1 MTTASILLAAGL
13 GKRMHSSLPKM
24 LHPLLGKPL
33 VLHSLQAVSGITD
46 LPPVLVVG
54 HGAEAVQQVVGAAFA
69 GQVRFVLQEQQLG
82 TGHAVLQAR
91 SLLEGQADQVLVTFA
106 DMPLL
111 RSVTLQQL
119 VLRQQQ
125 EGSVLTMTSVVGDA
139 PRGFGRVVRGENG
152 RVLATVEEAVATPEQ
167 LAIREYNASA
177 YVIRADWMWEHLSQ
191 LKASPKGEYYLTDL
205 VGMAVEEGLPV
216 GSIVLPDAV
225 EGLGINDRVDL
236 ADCEKALRRR
246 INTEWMRVGVTM
258 LDPDSTTVESDV
270 TIAEDTVLFPN
281 TYLRGRTAIGRN
293 CQIGPDTTLTDT
305 VVGENCHI
313 QYSVAEQAV
322 LGNDVSMGPFCHL
335 RPGAVLG
342 DHVHLGNFGEVK
354 DSILGEGTKMGHFSY
369 IGNATIGRE
378 VNIGAGT
385 ITCNFDGK
393 NKNPTEIGDNT
404 FIGSDTMLVA
414 PLKIGKNAI
423 TGAGSVVTRD
433 VPDGTL
439 VMGVPAKPREAKKE
453 E

>member
-1 MTTASILLAAGL
+1 M
-13 GKRMHSSLPKM
+13 
-24 LHPLLGKPL
+24 
-33 VLHSLQAVSGITD
+33 
-46 LPPVLVVG
+46 
-54 HGAEAVQQVVGAAFA
+54 
-69 GQVRFVLQEQQLG
+69 
-82 TGHAVLQAR
+82 
-91 SLLEGQADQVLVTFA
+91 
-106 DMPLL
+106 
-111 RSVTLQQL
+111 
-119 VLRQQQ
+119 
-125 EGSVLTMTSVVGDA
+125 
-139 PRGFGRVVRGENG
+139 VRGENG
-152 RVLATVEEAVATPEQ
+152 RVLAIVEEAVATPEQ

-205 VGMAVEEGLPV
+205 VGMAVAEGLPV
-216 GSIVLPDAV
+216 GSFVLPDAL

-246 INTEWMRVGVTM
+246 INAEWMRAGVTM

-305 VVGENCHI
+305 VVGENCRI
-313 QYSVAEQAV
+313 QYSVTEQAV

>member
-33 VLHSLQAVSGITD
+33 VLHSLEAVSGIAD

-91 SLLEGQADQVLVTFA
+91 ALLEGQADQVLVTFA

-152 RVLATVEEAVATPEQ
+152 RVLAIVEEAVATPEQ

-205 VGMAVEEGLPV
+205 VGMAVAEGLPV
-216 GSIVLPDAV
+216 GSFVLPDAL

-246 INTEWMRVGVTM
+246 INAEWMRAGVTM

-281 TYLRGRTAIGRN
+281 TYLRGRTTIGRN

-305 VVGENCHI
+305 VVGENCRI
-313 QYSVAEQAV
+313 QYSVTEQAV